1 MPMHTGKCDFWSFKP
16 CVIERVCMLRAGGPE
31 DNQDLDG
38 VITDRIAAG
47 HQDQYRHEAGYRQ
60 EAAI

>member
-1 MPMHTGKCDFWSFKP
+1 MS
-16 CVIERVCMLRAGGPE
+16 VCFRAGGPE